1 MTAEKILINSI
12 ITMYFEYN
20 TVVCKRTKRVEPTR
34 NTVLFTTFS
43 TADSCDAYQVSAHI
57 AVDSRFRPYLLCKD
71 SVDLRGSLRGLG
83 DFGDISRGFLGWKII
98 ERIDCADCGDI
109 VKGSM
114 RNGHSFCVP
123 RLWNIMIQRALGRK
137 EGRKDCEKLAIFLQ
151 RTYYERLI
159 LYGMWHKGIASRS
172 RRSATGKKFKVR
184 R

>member
-34 NTVLFTTFS
+34 NTALFTTFS
-43 TADSCDAYQVSAHI
+43 TADSCDAYQVSTYI

-137 EGRKDCEKLAIFLQ
+137 EGRIVRKS
-151 RTYYERLI
+151 RHRVMVVGRL
-159 LYGMWHKGIASRS
+159 L
-172 RRSATGKKFKVR
+172 VR
-184 R
+184 KMSWLVVRN